1 MHTMVDKKDLNS
13 EDYLVRIKAPFVARK
28 WKPGNFVVLR
38 LHDKGERVPMSV
50 QKVDGDTITIFVK
63 RLGKTSHELDSYKAG
78 DAIKDVI
85 GPLGNP
91 AEVKKYGRVIVASD
105 LVCGHAENYAISKAL
120 RERGNYVISLQGFP
134 TKSMVYLEEELKGV
148 SDEYYLST
156 EDGSCGRRGLLTD
169 MLKELLRKD
178 RVDMV
183 FAGGTFPGL
192 KRIAD
197 ITRSFDVPAMV
208 TLRTLMVDATGMC
221 GSCRVFIDGK
231 MKLACVDG
239 PIFDAHKVDFDEVI
253 KRNGMFK
260 EEEAI
265 ALEKYRGGLR

>member
-1 MHTMVDKKDLNS
+1 MHAIVDKKDLNP
-13 EDYLVRIKAPFVARK
+13 EDYLIQIKAPIVAKK

-50 QKVDGDTITIFVK
+50 QKVVGDTISIFIK
-63 RLGKTSHELDSYKAG
+63 RLGKTSYELDSYKVG
-78 DAIKDVI
+78 DTIKDVI

-91 AEVKKYGRVIVASD
+91 VEVKKYGKVVVASD

-120 RERGNYVISLQGFP
+120 QEKGNYVISIQGFP
-134 TKSMVYLEEELKGV
+134 TKSMAYLEEELKGV
-148 SDEYYLST
+148 SDEHYVAT
-156 EDGSCGRRGLLTD
+156 EDGSYGRRGLHTD
-169 MLKELLRKD
+169 ILEELLQKNK
-178 RVDMV
+178 VDMI

-197 ITRSFDVPAMV
+197 ITKSCNVPAMV

-221 GSCRVFIDGK
+221 GSCRVFVDGK
-231 MKLACVDG
+231 MKLACIDG
-239 PIFDAHKVDFDEVI
+239 PIFDAHKVNFDEVI
-253 KRNGMFK
+253 NRNETFK

-265 ALEKYRGGLR
+265 ALEKYRGG